1 MEKTFYS
8 TSEVAELFGISRVT
22 VYRWAKDGKIQA
34 CGLGKNLKIPLYEI
48 KRLLQDF
55 GKAGMSSDE
64 IDLLLRDHE
73 IREIIQRMAKD
84 GRPDP
89 S

>member
-22 VYRWAKDGKIQA
+22 VYRWVKDGKIQA
-34 CGLGKNLKIPLYEI
+34 FGLGKNLKIPLFEI

-55 GKAGMSSDE
+55 GISDLSSD
-64 IDLLLRDHE
+64 DLDGFLKDHGV
-73 IREIIQRMAKD
+73 REIIQAMAKEGKHD
-84 GRPDP
+84 L
-89 S
+89 